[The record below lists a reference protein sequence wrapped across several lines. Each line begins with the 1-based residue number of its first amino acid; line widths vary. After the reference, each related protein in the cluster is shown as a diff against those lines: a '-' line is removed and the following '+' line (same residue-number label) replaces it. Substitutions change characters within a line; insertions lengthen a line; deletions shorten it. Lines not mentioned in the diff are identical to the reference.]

1 MHMEDNGRELKHLRE
16 LIETKHDMSTNAL
29 EKALELQAREYMRRL
44 DDLNHEAERLRIMQT
59 TYLPREIYITQHNV
73 VERKIEEIQKL
84 VYIGA
89 GVIMV
94 LQVVLMFLR

>member
-1 MHMEDNGRELKHLRE
+1 MEDNGRELKHLRE